1 MGDVS
6 LEQRLTI
13 LEDLLTMFRT
23 ALDGQ
28 TDVLRTQTEM
38 LAALWRELTREP
50 GPSLAVQAIDN
61 LTTLMITRLDAIAAV
76 VQSAAERQFELAD

>member
-6 LEQRLTI
+6 LDQRLAS
-13 LEDLLTMFRT
+13 LEDLLGMFRT

-28 TDVLRTQTEM
+28 TDILRTQTEM

-50 GPSLAVQAIDN
+50 GPSPAVQAIDH
-61 LTTLMITRLDAIAAV
+61 LTTMIITRLDAITAT
-76 VQSAAERQFELAD
+76 VQSAVERQVVLAD

>member
-1 MGDVS
+1 MADVS
-6 LEQRLTI
+6 LDQRLAS
-13 LEDLLTMFRT
+13 LEDLLTMFRA

-50 GPSLAVQAIDN
+50 GPSPAVQVIDH
-61 LTTLMITRLDAIAAV
+61 LTSLMITRLDAIAADV
-76 VQSAAERQFELAD
+76 HSAVERQFALAD

>member
-6 LEQRLTI
+6 LDQRLAS
-13 LEDLLTMFRT
+13 LEDLLGMFRT

-28 TDVLRTQTEM
+28 TDILRTQTEM

-50 GPSLAVQAIDN
+50 GPSPAVQAIDH
-61 LTTLMITRLDAIAAV
+61 LTTLIITRLDAIAAT
-76 VQSAAERQFELAD
+76 VQSAAERQVVLAD

>member
-6 LEQRLTI
+6 LDQRLAS
-13 LEDLLTMFRT
+13 LEDLLGMFRT

-28 TDVLRTQTEM
+28 TDILRTQTEM

-50 GPSLAVQAIDN
+50 GPSPAVQAIDH
-61 LTTLMITRLDAIAAV
+61 LTTLIITRLDAITAT
-76 VQSAAERQFELAD
+76 VQSAVERQVVLAD